1 MISNK
6 RQNAEHLRDNKGDC
20 REANCNVCHLKSR
33 CDGMTN
39 RDIARA
45 AQDFLDEDSD
55 SFQGREEMLD
65 ILSKKLQ
72 REGKLGRDERLSITR
87 R

>member
-6 RQNAEHLRDNKGDC
+6 RQNAEHLRDAKGDC
-20 REANCNVCHLKSR
+20 RAANCNVCHLKSR
-33 CDGMTN
+33 CDGMLN
-39 RDIARA
+39 RDIAKS

-55 SFQGREEMLD
+55 SFQSRDEMLD
-65 ILSKKLQ
+65 ILSKKLR
-72 REGKLGRDERLSITR
+72 REGKLGPAESLTITR